1 MSDTEKTEEELIP
14 VETPPE
20 EAPAPAGEQA
30 AAAEDD
36 DGEEDDGDSR
46 LATSDDDHEADA
58 AAGTNNA
65 RRKKRRE
72 IQKRARD
79 LAQAELAYLRQQ
91 TQQMAQRLAA
101 IEGHTVSTAEQT
113 VAQRI
118 AQAERDAQQAEQ
130 IMARAIEAGN
140 GEDAAAALR
149 IRDAAKD
156 EAQQMRQAAQQLQQA
171 RPQQAAPQQ
180 ADPRVATY
188 AKEWMDANPWYDPSG
203 GNADSAITKDIDN
216 ALVREGYDPREIG
229 YWQELTRRV
238 ADAIGDDAPAK
249 PAQSRKGPPVGS
261 QREHAPPRTKNEI
274 YVTPERKQAM
284 IEAGVW
290 DDPQKRQRYLKA
302 YQSYDSSAR

>member
-1 MSDTEKTEEELIP
+1 
-14 VETPPE
+14 
-20 EAPAPAGEQA
+20 
-30 AAAEDD
+30 
-36 DGEEDDGDSR
+36 
-46 LATSDDDHEADA
+46 
-58 AAGTNNA
+58 
-65 RRKKRRE
+65 
-72 IQKRARD
+72 
-79 LAQAELAYLRQQ
+79 
-91 TQQMAQRLAA
+91 MAQRLAA

-156 EAQQMRQAAQQLQQA
+156 EAQQMRAAAQQLQQA
-171 RPQQAAPQQ
+171 RPQQAAAPA

-203 GNADSAITKDIDN
+203 SNADSAITKDIDN
-216 ALVREGYDPREIG
+216 SLVREGYDPREIG

-238 ADAIGDDAPAK
+238 GEAIGDDAPSK

-290 DDPQKRQRYLKA
+290 DDPIKRQRMLRE
-302 YQSYDSSAR
+302 YQRYDSSAR